1 MVRKTKHITEIR
13 VRYGETDKMGF
24 CYYGN
29 YAQFL
34 EVARVELLRSQGV
47 SYKELEDA
55 GILLPVRNFSIKYI
69 APAKYDDLLFIQTEI
84 LKINGSRIIFIYEIR
99 NQKNILIATANT
111 ELVFLNSDTMK
122 PTHVPTEILA
132 FHETEIK

>member
-1 MVRKTKHITEIR
+1 MARKTKHITEIR

-84 LKINGSRIIFIYEIR
+84 LKINGSRIIFNYEIR

-122 PTHVPTEILA
+122 PTHVPTEILT

>member
-1 MVRKTKHITEIR
+1 MVRETKHITEIR

-84 LKINGSRIIFIYEIR
+84 LKINGSRIIFNYEIR

>member
-1 MVRKTKHITEIR
+1 MEGKTKHLTEIR
-13 VRYGETDKMGF
+13 VRYGETDRMGF

-34 EVARVELLRSQGV
+34 EVARVELLRSQGI

-69 APAKYDDLLFIQTEI
+69 APSRYDDLLSIQTEI
-84 LKINGSRIIFIYEIR
+84 TNIKGSRIEFNYEIR
-99 NQKNILIATANT
+99 NQNNVLIATAYT
-111 ELVFLNSDTMK
+111 ELVFVNSNSLK
-122 PTHVPTEILA
+122 PTNAPDEILT
-132 FHETEIK
+132 FYENDIK

>member
-1 MVRKTKHITEIR
+1 MEGKTKHLTEIR
-13 VRYGETDKMGF
+13 VRYGETDRMGF

-34 EVARVELLRSQGV
+34 EVARVELLRSQGI

-69 APAKYDDLLFIQTEI
+69 APSRYDDLLSIQTEI
-84 LKINGSRIIFIYEIR
+84 TNIKGSRIEFNYEIR
-99 NQKNILIATANT
+99 NQNNVLIATAYT
-111 ELVFLNSDTMK
+111 ELVFINSNSLK
-122 PTHVPTEILA
+122 PTNAPDEILT
-132 FHETEIK
+132 FYENDIK

>member
-1 MVRKTKHITEIR
+1 MAGKTKYITEIR

>member
-1 MVRKTKHITEIR
+1 MEGKTKYLTEIR
-13 VRYGETDKMGF
+13 VRYGETDRMGF

-34 EVARVELLRSQGV
+34 EVARVELLRSQGI

-69 APAKYDDLLFIQTEI
+69 LPSRYDDLLSIQTEI
-84 LKINGSRIIFIYEIR
+84 TNIKGSRIEFNYEIR
-99 NQKNILIATANT
+99 NQKNVLIATAYT
-111 ELVFLNSDTMK
+111 ELVFVNSNSLK
-122 PTHVPTEILA
+122 PTNAPDEILT
-132 FHETEIK
+132 FYENDIK

>member
-1 MVRKTKHITEIR
+1 MAGKTKHITEIR

-84 LKINGSRIIFIYEIR
+84 LKINGSRIIFNYEIL

>member
-1 MVRKTKHITEIR
+1 MAGKTKHITEIR

>member
-1 MVRKTKHITEIR
+1 MVGKTKHITEIR
-13 VRYGETDKMGF
+13 VRYGETDRMGF

-34 EVARVELLRSQGV
+34 EVARVELLRSKGV

-69 APAKYDDLLFIQTEI
+69 APAKYDDVLFIKTEI
-84 LKINGSRIIFIYEIR
+84 VKINGSRIEFIYEMR
-99 NQKNILIATANT
+99 NQKNLLIATANT
-111 ELVFLNSDTMK
+111 ELVFVNSDTMK
-122 PTHVPTEILA
+122 PTQVPTEILE

>member
-1 MVRKTKHITEIR
+1 MERKTKHLTEIR
-13 VRYGETDKMGF
+13 VRYGETDRMGF

-34 EVARVELLRSQGV
+34 EVARVELLRSQGI

-69 APAKYDDLLFIQTEI
+69 APSRYDDLLSIQTEI
-84 LKINGSRIIFIYEIR
+84 TNIKGSRIEFNYEIR
-99 NQKNILIATANT
+99 NQKNVLIATAYT
-111 ELVFLNSDTMK
+111 ELVFINSNSLK
-122 PTHVPTEILA
+122 PTNAPDEILT
-132 FHETEIK
+132 FYENDIK

>member
-1 MVRKTKHITEIR
+1 MVGKTKHITEIR
-13 VRYGETDKMGF
+13 VRYGETDRMGF

-34 EVARVELLRSQGV
+34 EVARVELLRSKGV
-47 SYKELEDA
+47 SYKELEYA

-69 APAKYDDLLFIQTEI
+69 APAKYDDVLFIKTEI
-84 LKINGSRIIFIYEIR
+84 VKINGSRIEFIYEMR
-99 NQKNILIATANT
+99 NQKNLLIATANT
-111 ELVFLNSDTMK
+111 ELVFVNSDTMK
-122 PTHVPTEILA
+122 PTQVPTEILE

>member
-1 MVRKTKHITEIR
+1 MVGKTKHITEIR
-13 VRYGETDKMGF
+13 VRYGETDRMGF

-34 EVARVELLRSQGV
+34 EVARVELLRSKGV

-69 APAKYDDLLFIQTEI
+69 APAKYDDVLFIETEI
-84 LKINGSRIIFIYEIR
+84 IKINGSRIEFIYEIR
-99 NQKNILIATANT
+99 NQKKLLIATANT
-111 ELVFLNSDTMK
+111 ELVFVNSDTMK
-122 PTHVPTEILA
+122 PTQVPTEILE

>member
-1 MVRKTKHITEIR
+1 MKGKTKHLTEIR
-13 VRYGETDKMGF
+13 VRYGETDRMGF

-34 EVARVELLRSQGV
+34 EVARVELLRSKGI

-69 APAKYDDLLFIQTEI
+69 APSRYDDLLSIQTEI
-84 LKINGSRIIFIYEIR
+84 TNIKGSRIEFNYEIR
-99 NQKNILIATANT
+99 NQNNVLIATAYT
-111 ELVFLNSDTMK
+111 ELVFVNSNSLK
-122 PTHVPTEILA
+122 PTNAPDEILT
-132 FHETEIK
+132 FYENDIK

>member
-1 MVRKTKHITEIR
+1 MGRKTKHFTEIR
-13 VRYGETDKMGF
+13 VRYGETDRMGF

-34 EVARVELLRSQGV
+34 EVARVELLRSQGI

-69 APAKYDDLLFIQTEI
+69 LPSRYDDLLSIQTEI
-84 LKINGSRIIFIYEIR
+84 TNIKGSRIEFNYEIR
-99 NQKNILIATANT
+99 NQKNVLIATAYT
-111 ELVFLNSDTMK
+111 ELVFVNSNSLK
-122 PTHVPTEILA
+122 PTNAPDEILT
-132 FHETEIK
+132 FYENDIK

>member
-1 MVRKTKHITEIR
+1 MGRKTKHFTEIR
-13 VRYGETDKMGF
+13 VRYGETDRMGF

-34 EVARVELLRSQGV
+34 EVARVELLRGQGI

-69 APAKYDDLLFIQTEI
+69 APSRYDDLLSIQTEI
-84 LKINGSRIIFIYEIR
+84 INIKGSRIEFNYEIR
-99 NQKNILIATANT
+99 NQKNVLIVTAYT
-111 ELVFLNSDTMK
+111 ELVFVNSNSLK
-122 PTHVPTEILA
+122 PKYVPDEILN
-132 FHETEIK
+132 FYENDMT

>member
-1 MVRKTKHITEIR
+1 MAGKTKHITEIR

-122 PTHVPTEILA
+122 PTHVPTEILT

>member
-1 MVRKTKHITEIR
+1 MAGKIKHITEIR

>member
-1 MVRKTKHITEIR
+1 MVGKTKHITEIR
-13 VRYGETDKMGF
+13 VRYGETDRMGF

-34 EVARVELLRSQGV
+34 EVARVELLRSKGV

-69 APAKYDDLLFIQTEI
+69 APAKYDDVLFIKTEI
-84 LKINGSRIIFIYEIR
+84 VKINGSRIEFIYEMR
-99 NQKNILIATANT
+99 NQKNLLIATANT
-111 ELVFLNSDTMK
+111 ELVFVNSDTMK
-122 PTHVPTEILA
+122 PAQVPTEILE

>member
-1 MVRKTKHITEIR
+1 MAGKTKHITEIR

-34 EVARVELLRSQGV
+34 EVARVELLRSKGV

-69 APAKYDDLLFIQTEI
+69 APAKYDDVLFIETEI
-84 LKINGSRIIFIYEIR
+84 VKINGSRIEFIYEMR
-99 NQKNILIATANT
+99 NQKNLLIATANT
-111 ELVFLNSDTMK
+111 ELVFVNSDTMK
-122 PTHVPTEILA
+122 PTQVPTEILE

>member
-1 MVRKTKHITEIR
+1 MVGKTKHITEIR
-13 VRYGETDKMGF
+13 VRYGETDRMGF

-34 EVARVELLRSQGV
+34 EVARVELLRSKGI
-47 SYKELEDA
+47 SYKEIEDA

-69 APAKYDDLLFIQTEI
+69 APAKYDDVLFIETEI
-84 LKINGSRIIFIYEIR
+84 IKINGSRIEFIYEIR
-99 NQKNILIATANT
+99 NQKKLLIATANT
-111 ELVFLNSDTMK
+111 ELVFVNSDTMK
-122 PTHVPTEILA
+122 PTQVPTEILE

>member
-1 MVRKTKHITEIR
+1 MVGKTKHITEIR
-13 VRYGETDKMGF
+13 VRYGETDRMGF

-84 LKINGSRIIFIYEIR
+84 LKINGSRIIFNYEIR

>member
-1 MVRKTKHITEIR
+1 MVGKTKHITEIR
-13 VRYGETDKMGF
+13 VRYGETDRMGF

-34 EVARVELLRSQGV
+34 EVARVELLRSKGV

-69 APAKYDDLLFIQTEI
+69 APAKYEDVLFIKKEI
-84 LKINGSRIIFIYEIR
+84 VKINGSRIEFIYEMR
-99 NQKNILIATANT
+99 NQKNLLIATANT
-111 ELVFLNSDTMK
+111 ELVFVNSDTMK
-122 PTHVPTEILA
+122 PAQVPTEILE

>member
-1 MVRKTKHITEIR
+1 MAGKTKHITEIR

-84 LKINGSRIIFIYEIR
+84 LKINGSRIIFNYEIR

>member
-1 MVRKTKHITEIR
+1 MKGKTKHISEIR
-13 VRYGETDKMGF
+13 VRYGETDRMGF

-69 APAKYDDLLFIQTEI
+69 APAKYDDLLFIETEI
-84 LKINGSRIIFIYEIR
+84 VKINGSRIEFIYEIR
-99 NQKNILIATANT
+99 NQKKLLIATANT
-111 ELVFLNSDTMK
+111 ELVFYT
-122 PTHVPTEILA
+122 
-132 FHETEIK
+132 F

>member
-1 MVRKTKHITEIR
+1 MERKTKHLTEIR
-13 VRYGETDKMGF
+13 VRYGETDRMGF

-34 EVARVELLRSQGV
+34 EVARVELLRSQGI

-69 APAKYDDLLFIQTEI
+69 APSRYDDLLSIQTEI
-84 LKINGSRIIFIYEIR
+84 TNIKGSRIEFNYEIR
-99 NQKNILIATANT
+99 NQNNVLIATAYT
-111 ELVFLNSDTMK
+111 ELVFINSNSLK
-122 PTHVPTEILA
+122 PTNAPDEILT
-132 FHETEIK
+132 FYENDIK

>member
-1 MVRKTKHITEIR
+1 MVGKTKHITEIR
-13 VRYGETDKMGF
+13 VRYGETDRMGF

-34 EVARVELLRSQGV
+34 EVARVELLRSKGV

-69 APAKYDDLLFIQTEI
+69 APAKYDDVLFIETEI
-84 LKINGSRIIFIYEIR
+84 VKINGSRIEFIYEMR
-99 NQKNILIATANT
+99 NQKNLLIATANT
-111 ELVFLNSDTMK
+111 ELVFVNSDTMK
-122 PTHVPTEILA
+122 PTQVPTEILE

>member
-1 MVRKTKHITEIR
+1 MKGKTKHISEIR
-13 VRYGETDKMGF
+13 VRYGETDRMGF

-69 APAKYDDLLFIQTEI
+69 APAKYDDLLFIETEI
-84 LKINGSRIIFIYEIR
+84 VKIKGSRIEFIYEIR
-99 NQKNILIATANT
+99 NQKKLLIATANT
-111 ELVFLNSDTMK
+111 ELVFINSDTMK
-122 PTHVPTEILA
+122 PTHVPTEILT

>member
-1 MVRKTKHITEIR
+1 MVGKTKHITEIR
-13 VRYGETDKMGF
+13 VRYGETDRMGF

-34 EVARVELLRSQGV
+34 EVARVELIRSKGI
-47 SYKELEDA
+47 SYKEIEDA

-69 APAKYDDLLFIQTEI
+69 APAKYDDVLFIKTEI
-84 LKINGSRIIFIYEIR
+84 VKINGSRIEFIYEMR
-99 NQKNILIATANT
+99 NQKNLLIATANT
-111 ELVFLNSDTMK
+111 ELVFVNSDTMK
-122 PTHVPTEILA
+122 PTQVPTEILE

>member
-1 MVRKTKHITEIR
+1 
-13 VRYGETDKMGF
+13 MGF

-34 EVARVELLRSQGV
+34 EVARVELLRSQGI

-69 APAKYDDLLFIQTEI
+69 APSRYDDLLSIQTEI
-84 LKINGSRIIFIYEIR
+84 TNIKGSRIEFNYEIR
-99 NQKNILIATANT
+99 NQNNVLIATAYT
-111 ELVFLNSDTMK
+111 ELVFINSNSLK
-122 PTHVPTEILA
+122 PTNAPDEILT
-132 FHETEIK
+132 FYENDIK

>member
-1 MVRKTKHITEIR
+1 MARKTKHITEIR

-84 LKINGSRIIFIYEIR
+84 LKINGSRVIFIYEIR

-122 PTHVPTEILA
+122 PTHVPTEILT